1 MLMQSIN
8 EVFRWSWGMLRR
20 AQTSTFIM
28 KTKLILLPLILV
40 SLSLSSCVSLALGA
54 RESFGHKPSVGER
67 VGAGAIDLVT
77 LPVQLPVLIK
87 MQMPD

>member
-1 MLMQSIN
+1 VLMQSIN

-40 SLSLSSCVSLALGA
+40 SLSLSSYVSLALGA

>member
-1 MLMQSIN
+1 MQSIN
-8 EVFRWSWGMLRR
+8 EVFGGGWGMLRR
-20 AQTSTFIM
+20 AQPAAIM

>member
-1 MLMQSIN
+1 
-8 EVFRWSWGMLRR
+8 
-20 AQTSTFIM
+20 M
-28 KTKLILLPLILV
+28 KTKLILLPLVLA
-40 SLSLSSCVSLALGA
+40 SLSLSGCVSLALGA

-87 MQMPD
+87 MQMSD

>member
-1 MLMQSIN
+1 MQSIN
-8 EVFRWSWGMLRR
+8 EAFRWSWRMLRR

-40 SLSLSSCVSLALGA
+40 SISLSSCVSLALGA

>member
-1 MLMQSIN
+1 MQSIN
-8 EVFRWSWGMLRR
+8 EGIGRSLGMLRR

>member
-1 MLMQSIN
+1 MQSIN
-8 EVFRWSWGMLRR
+8 EVFGGGWGMLRR

>member
-1 MLMQSIN
+1 
-8 EVFRWSWGMLRR
+8 
-20 AQTSTFIM
+20 M

-40 SLSLSSCVSLALGA
+40 SLSMSSCVSLALGA

-67 VGAGAIDLVT
+67 VGAGVIDLVT

-87 MQMPD
+87 MQMHD

>member
-1 MLMQSIN
+1 MQSIN
-8 EVFRWSWGMLRR
+8 EVFGGGWGMLRR

-77 LPVQLPVLIK
+77 MPVQLPVLIK

>member
-1 MLMQSIN
+1 MQSIN
-8 EVFRWSWGMLRR
+8 EVFGGGWGMLRR

-28 KTKLILLPLILV
+28 KTKLILLTLTLA